1 MLFRSAVSAIA
12 LSAALLA
19 LPTPALG
26 TERSAAAVDETC
38 AVTGGSLTWGFK
50 ESFRS
55 YISGT
60 IAKGSWEPVDGASY
74 TTPVFSW
81 PATGGSVDPAT
92 GEGSVSF
99 GGGVRFT
106 GHNGLLDTTIAQP
119 TLVIDSSGA
128 HLLLDVSGLSMEDAL
143 AGATDRVHS
152 AAQVDFVALDL
163 AAAASTTTDTGI
175 SATEVPTA
183 VTADGYAQFGN
194 YETGTAF
201 DPISFDVTFACVDPA
216 PDPDVASA
224 PEPTPAAETAA
235 AETPAPVWLWGIG
248 AAFAAV
254 AAAATVIIARLRRRR
269 GEDAS

>member
-26 TERSAAAVDETC
+26 AERSAAPVDEMC

-74 TTPVFSW
+74 ATPAFSW
-81 PATGGSVDPAT
+81 PATGGSVDPVT

-163 AAAASTTTDTGI
+163 AAAAPTTTDTGM

-201 DPISFDVTFACVDPA
+201 DPISFDVTFACAD
-216 PDPDVASA
+216 
-224 PEPTPAAETAA
+224 PEPESAVSVPESTPAAETAA